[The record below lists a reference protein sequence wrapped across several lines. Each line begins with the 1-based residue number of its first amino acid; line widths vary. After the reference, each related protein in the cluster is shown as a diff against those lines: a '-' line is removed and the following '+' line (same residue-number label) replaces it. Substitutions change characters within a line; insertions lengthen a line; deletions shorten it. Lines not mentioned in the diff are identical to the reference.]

1 MVEDSFVSPGA
12 VVAGTVKRS
21 VLGPGVRV
29 EKGATVTDS
38 VIFSDTVVRAKAQV
52 SWSIVD
58 EGVTIG
64 KGAVVGGRPRK
75 RPVPSESITMIG
87 TGARVRGGGTVKMGE
102 QVAPR
107 GRR

>member
-1 MVEDSFVSPGA
+1 M
-12 VVAGTVKRS
+12 
-21 VLGPGVRV
+21 LGPGVRV

-58 EGVTIG
+58 EDVTIG